1 MKYLFSCLA
10 TMAWALW
17 LGGLVTLFISVTALF
32 AHSHDLAVE
41 AAPVLFLRF
50 EKYQLALAAGSI
62 AAMLLWQVQGSSR
75 SKTAILLLM
84 TLAAGCAAYSTAS
97 VTPAIERLRAM
108 HQTQTD
114 EFRSLHGR
122 SMVIYLSET
131 ILLAMAGVAI
141 PAAVGGGE
149 SIAPARTE
157 NARQAEAALR

>member
-1 MKYLFSCLA
+1 MGAF
-10 TMAWALW
+10 W
-17 LGGLVTLFISVTALF
+17 LGGLVTLFIPVTASF

-50 EKYQLALAAGSI
+50 EKYQLALARGLHCGDAALAGAGSVQI
-62 AAMLLWQVQGSSR
+62 EDRDSAADDTGGR
-75 SKTAILLLM
+75 F
-84 TLAAGCAAYSTAS
+84 AAYSTAS

-149 SIAPARTE
+149 SIARHGRKT
-157 NARQAEAALR
+157 RGRRKSRR